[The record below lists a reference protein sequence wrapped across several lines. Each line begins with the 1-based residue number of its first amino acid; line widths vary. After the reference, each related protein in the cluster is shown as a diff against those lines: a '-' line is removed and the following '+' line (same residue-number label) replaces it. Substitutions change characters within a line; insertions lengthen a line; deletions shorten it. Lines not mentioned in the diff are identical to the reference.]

1 MPPRGSPSYEPER
14 IELSKILFKMK
25 SATSISQEPVLL
37 PAILNSQ
44 HDAAV
49 LQRLRWRQWRNS
61 LSELWRHSS
70 LRVFVILFVSL
81 LIWSFVFG
89 ISAEAMYYLRRQGI
103 PLHLGILGAI
113 LDMLFL
119 FLTVG
124 LIASSGLIL
133 YGSLFASEE
142 TAFLLTTPAPADQVF
157 AYKFQGA
164 MAFSSWGFLL
174 LGTPVL
180 VAYGFAFSVPAYF
193 YLFILLF
200 FLGFV
205 LVPGS
210 IGALGCL
217 LIMSFLPR
225 RRKQVVYVALG
236 LAAVGFCIWMAR
248 VQPANWEDALNR
260 DFVEHLLDQFAF
272 AQSPAS
278 PNHWMSRGLQAAAQG
293 DLTRT
298 FYYLLLVWSN
308 GLFLYVLTTWVAR
321 RLYRHAYNGV
331 ASGGTLRRRY
341 GGHWLDRGLNR
352 MVAFLNPQT
361 RLLIIK
367 DFRTF
372 RRDPAQWAQVLV
384 FSAIMILYF
393 ANMRQFFQG
402 DFGRSFQNGISQM
415 NLAATALLM
424 CAYTGRFIY
433 PMLSLEGRKFWVLG
447 LLPLKRDRLLWG
459 KFAFSAT
466 WSLLIAE
473 FLVVFSDLMLG
484 MPAWIVGLH
493 ALTVL
498 VLALGLSGLSVGLGA
513 WMPSFKESD
522 PSKIAVGF
530 GGTVNLVVGLLY
542 LVLILVL
549 MSVPLHLHYA
559 ALDLGP
565 DSRMEY
571 DLARI
576 TVWWLRIGL
585 ALGLALGAAAVVL
598 PLRLGTRALRR
609 MEF

>member
-1 MPPRGSPSYEPER
+1 MKAVTQ
-14 IELSKILFKMK
+14 LSQ
-25 SATSISQEPVLL
+25 APVSR
-37 PAILNSQ
+37 PAAMNSQ
-44 HDAAV
+44 RYAAV
-49 LQRLRWRQWRNS
+49 FQRLRWRQWRNS
-61 LSELWRHSS
+61 LYGLRGRSS

-81 LIWSFVFG
+81 LIWIFVFG
-89 ISAEAMYYLRRQGI
+89 ISAEAMYYLHKQGI

-113 LDMLFL
+113 FDMLFL

-142 TAFLLTTPAPADQVF
+142 TAFLLATPASADQVF

-164 MAFSSWGFLL
+164 LAFSSWGFLL

-205 LVPGS
+205 LIPGS

-217 LIMSFLPR
+217 LIMSFVPR
-225 RRKQVVYVALG
+225 RRKQVLYTV
-236 LAAVGFCIWMAR
+236 LAIGVTVFCFWIASLR
-248 VQPANWEDALNR
+248 PANWDTALNR
-260 DFVEHLLDQFAF
+260 DFVERLLDQFAF

-278 PNHWMSRGLQAAAQG
+278 PNHWMSRGLQTAAQG
-293 DLTRT
+293 ELGRT

-308 GLFLYVLTTWVAR
+308 GLFLYVLTAWTAR
-321 RLYRHAYNGV
+321 RLYRRAYNGV
-331 ASGGTLRRRY
+331 VTGGNIRRRY

-352 MVAFLNPQT
+352 LVAFLNPQT

-372 RRDPAQWAQVLV
+372 RRDPAQWAQVLI
-384 FSAIMILYF
+384 FTAIMILYF

-402 DFGRSFQNGISQM
+402 EFGRSFQNGISQM

-433 PMLSLEGRKFWVLG
+433 PMLSLEGRKFWILG
-447 LLPLKRDRLLWG
+447 LLPLQRDRLLWG

-473 FLVVFSDLMLG
+473 FLVVFSDVMLG
-484 MPAWIVGLH
+484 MPAWIVGMH
-493 ALTVL
+493 ALTVV

-513 WMPSFKESD
+513 WMPNFKESD

-530 GGTVNLVVGLLY
+530 GGTINLVTGLLY
-542 LVLILVL
+542 LLLIIVF

-559 ALDLGP
+559 ALDLRL
-565 DSRMEY
+565 DSRGELE
-571 DLARI
+571 LARI
-576 TVWWLRIGL
+576 TAWWLRIGL
-585 ALGLALGAAAVVL
+585 VLGLALGAAAVVL
-598 PLRLGTRALRR
+598 PLRLATRSLRR

>member
-1 MPPRGSPSYEPER
+1 
-14 IELSKILFKMK
+14 MK

-37 PAILNSQ
+37 PTTMNFQ

-225 RRKQVVYVALG
+225 RRKQVVYAALG
-236 LAAVGFCIWMAR
+236 LAALGFCIWMAR

-260 DFVEHLLDQFAF
+260 DFVERLLDQFAF

-331 ASGGTLRRRY
+331 ASGGTFRRRY

-352 MVAFLNPQT
+352 LVAFLNPQT

-384 FSAIMILYF
+384 FSTIMILYF

-498 VLALGLSGLSVGLGA
+498 ILALGLSGLSVGLGA

-585 ALGLALGAAAVVL
+585 VLGLALGAAAIVL

>member
-1 MPPRGSPSYEPER
+1 
-14 IELSKILFKMK
+14 
-25 SATSISQEPVLL
+25 
-37 PAILNSQ
+37 
-44 HDAAV
+44 
-49 LQRLRWRQWRNS
+49 
-61 LSELWRHSS
+61 
-70 LRVFVILFVSL
+70 
-81 LIWSFVFG
+81 
-89 ISAEAMYYLRRQGI
+89 
-103 PLHLGILGAI
+103 
-113 LDMLFL
+113 
-119 FLTVG
+119 
-124 LIASSGLIL
+124 
-133 YGSLFASEE
+133 
-142 TAFLLTTPAPADQVF
+142 
-157 AYKFQGA
+157 
-164 MAFSSWGFLL
+164 
-174 LGTPVL
+174 
-180 VAYGFAFSVPAYF
+180 VPAYF

-248 VQPANWEDALNR
+248 VRPANWEDALNR

-331 ASGGTLRRRY
+331 ASGGTFRRRY

-352 MVAFLNPQT
+352 LVAFLNPQT

-384 FSAIMILYF
+384 FSTIMILYF

-585 ALGLALGAAAVVL
+585 VLGLALGAAAIIL